1 MKNIKKRVI
10 ILCIIC
16 FIVLV
21 GALVADKILS
31 KPHLIKLEYAEV
43 MEKIE
48 NKESFILVV
57 SQTTCPHCSEYKPVI
72 SKVLK
77 DNDLIAYYVEFDTF
91 SDDEKKEFN
100 SIINFDSTPVTVF
113 LKNGEETT
121 AATRIVGAKN
131 EEYILAK
138 LKSNG
143 YINE

>member
-1 MKNIKKRVI
+1 MLSERSERLTKISNNYTTVNFLHQKNSKIK
-10 ILCIIC
+10 
-16 FIVLV
+16 
-21 GALVADKILS
+21 
-31 KPHLIKLEYAEV
+31 
-43 MEKIE
+43 
-48 NKESFILVV
+48 
-57 SQTTCPHCSEYKPVI
+57 
-72 SKVLK
+72 
-77 DNDLIAYYVEFDTF
+77 
-91 SDDEKKEFN
+91 KKEFN